1 MPDFKY
7 EITEEVFCSLMFL
20 GMVKDNH
27 KRLPPYLCFSSLM
40 FLGMVKGTGKKGHNQ
55 AVLMPFLL
63 SKSKQ
68 RKLFYGCILFIL
80 VQSS

>member
-40 FLGMVKGTGKKGHNQ
+40 FLGMVK
-55 AVLMPFLL
+55 V
-63 SKSKQ
+63 
-68 RKLFYGCILFIL
+68 
-80 VQSS
+80 